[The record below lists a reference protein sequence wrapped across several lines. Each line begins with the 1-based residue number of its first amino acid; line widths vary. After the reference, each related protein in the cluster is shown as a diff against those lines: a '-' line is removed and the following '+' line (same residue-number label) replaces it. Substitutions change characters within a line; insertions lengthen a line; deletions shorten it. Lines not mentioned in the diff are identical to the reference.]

1 MEINPQATDHKVCY
15 ICRFL
20 VREADVNGSSQ
31 TILLPGT
38 VLDILR
44 EMSDEDCQAIGLD
57 PKFSR
62 PEWMVRFRLKPSL
75 ELFCCNLRRSL
86 TL

>member
-1 MEINPQATDHKVCY
+1 MEINPQATDHKVCAVFVV
-15 ICRFL
+15 FL
-20 VREADVNGSSQ
+20 VHETDVNGSSQ

-62 PEWMVRFRLKPSL
+62 PEWMVRFRLEPSL
-75 ELFCCNLRRSL
+75 ELFCCFVCGIA
-86 TL
+86 